1 VPFRTGVL
9 VEPTKYPD
17 KPVILVDP
25 PPQVASGSYVIGG
38 GPGDS
43 QGSFENGILGGI
55 LAAGAPPLP
64 RPRISEPRPALVAT
78 APSPVVKQVPVGGR
92 VKMAEVVH
100 RVEPLYPPLARQARV
115 QGVVELVGV
124 IATDGHL
131 KELRLVSGHPLLAH
145 AALEAVSQWIYR
157 PTTLNGEPVE
167 VIAPITVT
175 FRLN

>member
-1 VPFRTGVL
+1 
-9 VEPTKYPD
+9 
-17 KPVILVDP
+17 
-25 PPQVASGSYVIGG
+25 VIGG
-38 GPGDS
+38 GTGDT
-43 QGSFENGILGGI
+43 QGAVDNGILGGI
-55 LAAGAPPLP
+55 LAAGAPPVP
-64 RPRISEPRPALVAT
+64 RPHVSEPHPAPVAT

-100 RVEPLYPPLARQARV
+100 RVEPQYPAIARQARV

-145 AALEAVSQWIYR
+145 AAMEAVSRWIYK

-175 FRLN
+175 FHLN